1 MFIIILMIIII
12 MIYHKKEIMLEK
24 QKKKYQKISLTLK
37 YQGLQ
42 YYYFFTLVLVQKF
55 SIKIGRNNTFKDAA
69 IKFCQSLDLP
79 TSVIGTHLIFLNN
92 ASKLDPFNDKVTIE
106 QMGLKD
112 NYIITVIDYHPII
125 GA

>member
-1 MFIIILMIIII
+1 M
-12 MIYHKKEIMLEK
+12 
-24 QKKKYQKISLTLK
+24 
-37 YQGLQ
+37 
-42 YYYFFTLVLVQKF
+42 
-55 SIKIGRNNTFKDAA
+55 
-69 IKFCQSLDLP
+69 
-79 TSVIGTHLIFLNN
+79 FLNN